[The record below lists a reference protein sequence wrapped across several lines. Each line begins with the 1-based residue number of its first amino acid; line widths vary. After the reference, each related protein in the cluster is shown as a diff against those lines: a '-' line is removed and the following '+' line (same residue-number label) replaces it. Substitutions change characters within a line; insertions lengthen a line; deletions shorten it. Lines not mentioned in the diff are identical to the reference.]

1 MNVVEFEVDN
11 QFLSRKTKSKIVN
24 KSHNYLK
31 FCFSFSSE
39 WDETVKQ
46 YLICKDSKG
55 AYQFDVNEGVV
66 IVPFPLIA
74 EKQLLI
80 TLYGVYQDKSR
91 ITTNEVTLKLVHS
104 GYTRDISS
112 FDYDEDVEDV
122 IARFDLDLE
131 HIKEAISHMVDEVV
145 LEDGVLKGY
154 SEGELVFSYTLDD
167 SHTHTIETIPD
178 FSENT
183 AVEIRCA
190 FRYLKN
196 AIRSSSS
203 NGG

>member
-1 MNVVEFEVDN
+1 MNIVEFCVDN
-11 QFLSRKTKSKIVN
+11 QILSQKDKTKIVN

-31 FCFSFSSE
+31 LVFDFSTE
-39 WDETVKQ
+39 WDTTVKK

-55 AYQFDVNEGVV
+55 NYQFDVNEDTV
-66 IVPFPLIA
+66 IIPFPLID
-74 EKQLLI
+74 ERYLYI

-91 ITTNEVTLKLVHS
+91 ITTNEVVLKFVHS
-104 GYTRDISS
+104 GYTKDISS
-112 FDYDEDVEDV
+112 IDGESAEDV
-122 IARFDLDLE
+122 ISRFDLELE
-131 HIKEAISHMVDEVV
+131 HIKEVISHMVDNIT

-154 SEGELVFSYTLDD
+154 SDGELVFSYTLDD